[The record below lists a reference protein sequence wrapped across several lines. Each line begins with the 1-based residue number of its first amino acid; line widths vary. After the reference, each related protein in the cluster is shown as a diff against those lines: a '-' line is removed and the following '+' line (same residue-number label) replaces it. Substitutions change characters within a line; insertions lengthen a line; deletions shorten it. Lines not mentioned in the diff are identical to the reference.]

1 MQINEETAKLDRLG
15 KCPECNAD
23 WCCAGDIFTVLRGQD
38 WCKNRSDEELRTFVE
53 THYAPPYKFS
63 RLVGVQLPYDHP
75 EHYDGVSYYQC
86 PDCNHQWPRFKKG

>member
-1 MQINEETAKLDRLG
+1 MLINEETAKLDRFG

-23 WCCAGDIFTVLRGQD
+23 WCDGDIFDTFRSQD
-38 WCKNRSDEELRTFVE
+38 WCKNRSDEELRTFVK

-75 EHYDGVSYYQC
+75 EHYDGVSYWRC
-86 PDCNHQWPRFKKG
+86 PDCEHQWPRFKKG